1 MITGP
6 WARPSIYPD
15 IEGILKDPVAAYQQL
30 DRLGAGLVALPGAA
44 TGSVDAIG
52 GLIKNGKQDPLG
64 GIGQLLGAQPAD
76 QAAPPATVSQQ
87 PANGESVA
95 PQKKGKKRQADASAE
110 PGQAAEAAAKQ
121 ALQSLFGN

>member
-1 MITGP
+1 MLMSTRS
-6 WARPSIYPD
+6 ARKTTLCLFGLI
-15 IEGILKDPVAAYQQL
+15 VA
-30 DRLGAGLVALPGAA
+30 
-44 TGSVDAIG
+44 GSVLTSLAAVVA
-52 GLIKNGKQDPLG
+52 K
-64 GIGQLLGAQPAD
+64 D

>member
-1 MITGP
+1 MISGP

-30 DRLGAGLVALPGAA
+30 NRLGAGLVALPGAS

-52 GLIKNGKQDPLG
+52 GLIKNGGQDPLG
-64 GIGQLLGAQPAD
+64 GIGQLLGGQPAD
-76 QAAPPATVSQQ
+76 QAPPAGAISEQ
-87 PANGESVA
+87 PAGGESVA
-95 PQKKGKKRQADASAE
+95 PQKKRGKRQAAARAE